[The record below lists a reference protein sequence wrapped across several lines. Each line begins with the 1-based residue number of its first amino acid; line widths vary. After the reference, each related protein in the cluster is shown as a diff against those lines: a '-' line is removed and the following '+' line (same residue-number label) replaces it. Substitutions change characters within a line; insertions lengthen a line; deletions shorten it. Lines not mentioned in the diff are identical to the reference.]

1 MMYSLLFVGLF
12 LIRFSQSHVI
22 EATKSI
28 NKTCLNF
35 GHAHDCRF
43 YSCFEERFP
52 CGSTYW
58 MLKWGYK
65 YCVRMKNS
73 SVNFDK
79 IGQEFLEQISLCLT
93 NKLIQQRYYTLKNI
107 NCEQLRRAGQKIVHD
122 CYMTNAKLFCNAFHE
137 KNRDCFM
144 QLIDNED
151 RSDLTIIRTLSSV
164 GQKCTPKKRLI
175 DMRSTSKKNQCIPL
189 PTL

>member
-1 MMYSLLFVGLF
+1 MLFVGLF
-12 LIRFSQSHVI
+12 LIRFSESRVI
-22 EATKSI
+22 QATKSI
-28 NKTCLNF
+28 NETCLNF

-93 NKLIQQRYYTLKNI
+93 NKLIQQRYYTLKNL
-107 NCEQLRRAGQKIVHD
+107 NCEKLRLAGQKIVHD

-144 QLIDNED
+144 QLIDKED
-151 RSDLTIIRTLSSV
+151 RNDLTIIRTLSSV

-175 DMRSTSKKNQCIPL
+175 DMRSTSKTNQCSPL

>member
-1 MMYSLLFVGLF
+1 MYSLLFVGLF

>member
-1 MMYSLLFVGLF
+1 MYSLLFVGLF
-12 LIRFSQSHVI
+12 LIRFSQSHII
-22 EATKSI
+22 EGTKSI

-107 NCEQLRRAGQKIVHD
+107 NCERLRTAGQKIVHD